1 MNRNILRPNLRI
13 KINNEAQA
21 RKYTRLLIA
30 KIAVQLI
37 LIAALLSLAGW
48 SFKLLLVG
56 ATVATAWKFGPRLWR
71 KFAPRLWRKFT
82 AR

>member
-1 MNRNILRPNLRI
+1 MNRNLLKPDL
-13 KINNEAQA
+13 KIEINSEAQA

-37 LIAALLSLAGW
+37 IIAALLALAGW
-48 SFKLLLVG
+48 SLKLLLVG
-56 ATVATAWKFGPRLWR
+56 ATVATAWKF
-71 KFAPRLWRKFT
+71 APKLWRKFT

>member
-1 MNRNILRPNLRI
+1 MNRNLLKPDLKIEI
-13 KINNEAQA
+13 KNETQA

-37 LIAALLSLAGW
+37 IIAALLSLAGW
-48 SFKLLLVG
+48 SLKLLLVG

-71 KFAPRLWRKFT
+71 KFRTR
-82 AR
+82 